1 MKKIFTLPLVTVLLL
16 ATLTSCRMPEKQD
29 PFKEILEE
37 NPDMELPKSEVME
50 VDPEDI
56 PKQELPQISED
67 YGNYD
72 GQEIVELAETDEYAA
87 GELVVKYK
95 IVNFERN
102 NAALVY
108 VENHSDQPLTLSIQ
122 GHCEN
127 TLEERSKDIDRDFE
141 GFAANWANYFIFY
154 PGMPFDYF
162 SFEIDYE
169 LYDGK
174 TYGQKIVDLEWSGI
188 WLFGIPKYDGSGE
201 DTGMQMGYMY
211 DYVGSDWTGADMQF
225 VLFEDESMEEIILYY
240 EQVYTGLG
248 PTDERSGWYRSPIY
262 PAIGKLPGVKFK
274 TVGATLDNSLGPCCG
289 SYPAQDA
296 YESNG
301 FELPEPWRDSYGIVG
316 FLHFWGPE
324 GKPVKLPEGY
334 GKN

>member
-1 MKKIFTLPLVTVLLL
+1 MKKLLTLALAATMLL
-16 ATLTSCRMPEKQD
+16 ATLTSCHMPEKKD
-29 PFKEILEE
+29 PFKEILEQ

-67 YGNYD
+67 YGIYD
-72 GQEIVELAETDEYAA
+72 GQEIIALAETDEYAA

-95 IVNFERN
+95 IVSYKENNF
-102 NAALVY
+102 ALVC
-108 VENHSDQPLTLSIQ
+108 VENHSEQPLTLTVDVV
-122 GHCEN
+122 CEEVN
-127 TLEERSKDIDRDFE
+127 VASKAMSREFE
-141 GFAANWANYFIFY
+141 GFAANWSNYFFFD
-154 PGMPFDYF
+154 PGMPFDEL
-162 SFEIDYE
+162 SLNIDYE
-169 LYDGK
+169 IFDGK

-188 WLFGIPKYDGSGE
+188 WLFGIPRYDGTGE

-211 DYVGSDWTGADMQF
+211 DYVGNDWTGADMQF
-225 VLFEDESMEEIILYY
+225 VLFEDDSMEEIILYY

-248 PTDERSGWYRSPIY
+248 PTDVRSGWYRSALY
-262 PAIGKLPGVKFK
+262 PAIGKLEGVKYK
-274 TVGATLDNSLGPCCG
+274 TVGATSDNSLGPCCG

-301 FELPEPWRDSYGIVG
+301 FELPEPWRDAYGLVG

-334 GKN
+334 KAN